1 MKKCNFQKFIIFTL
15 ICMSM
20 NTLLSQEL
28 NDHKWNDRLLLIIT
42 NNVKNSTYKAQI
54 KELNKHQKGLI
65 ERKLVIYHI
74 LPTKFK
80 KGLKGDNWTNSRKL
94 YKSFKTNTSECQI
107 LLIGLDGNTKLT
119 TSQFLSCDK
128 LFSTI
133 DMMPMRQSELKKN

>member
-1 MKKCNFQKFIIFTL
+1 
-15 ICMSM
+15 MSM

-42 NNVKNSTYKAQI
+42 NNVNNSNYKAQL
-54 KELNKHQKGLI
+54 KELNKHQKGLS

-80 KGLKGDNWTNSRKL
+80 KGLKGDNWTNSKKL
-94 YKSFKTNTSECQI
+94 HNSFKSSTSECEI
-107 LLIGLDGNTKLT
+107 VLIGLDGKWKLS

-133 DMMPMRQSELKKN
+133 DMMPMRQSELKRN